1 MCYDIHQTQKD
12 IGQSIEPSCQDID
25 TLYSELSRL
34 RRSSMPK
41 AYIKKGDTDEKYI
54 NDNIQINLLLL
65 LLLLLFLKKT

>member
-41 AYIKKGDTDEKYI
+41 AYIIKGDTDENYI

-65 LLLLLFLKKT
+65 LLLFKKKA